1 MYLARCSEEKG
12 EIEDLLTPGED
23 SSGESSSSE
32 DDDDD
37 EESEESGGYED
48 GEESDLGNVD
58 VVAEA
63 DGPQQKLQ

>member
-23 SSGESSSSE
+23 SSGESSSS

-37 EESEESGGYED
+37 ESEESGGFED
-48 GEESDLGNVD
+48 GEESDLGNVE
-58 VVAEA
+58 VGAEA
-63 DGPQQKLQ
+63 GGPQQKLQ